1 ARLAGMVAVHG
12 RLAISDR
19 LTGLHTRRF
28 LDASLPVELTRARRT
43 GAAPAL
49 FILDV
54 DHFKS
59 INDGYGHPA
68 GDRAL
73 VEIACRL
80 SSASRAGD
88 LLARHGGEEFAV
100 LVPNA
105 HPRELAAIAGR
116 LRQAVSSSPF
126 RLVDDRWVPLTI
138 SVGVASYPLHGS
150 SPCELMSAADR
161 ALYLAKAHG
170 RNRVI
175 VAGTATSPT
184 GHLAPSHDRTAMV
197 DYLRHVADRV
207 DAVQSS
213 YEH

>member
-1 ARLAGMVAVHG
+1 GRSSARRPGRVSG
-12 RLAISDR
+12 RRRLAIAGP
-19 LTGLHTRRF
+19 LTGVHTRRF

-88 LLARHGGEEFAV
+88 LLARHGG
-100 LVPNA
+100 
-105 HPRELAAIAGR
+105 AA
-116 LRQAVSSSPF
+116 
-126 RLVDDRWVPLTI
+126 
-138 SVGVASYPLHGS
+138 
-150 SPCELMSAADR
+150 
-161 ALYLAKAHG
+161 
-170 RNRVI
+170 
-175 VAGTATSPT
+175 VAGVGAN
-184 GHLAPSHDRTAMV
+184 APPR
-197 DYLRHVADRV
+197 
-207 DAVQSS
+207 
-213 YEH
+213 